1 MLPSSWQFVL
11 WWWLFPPWHLVSW
24 TPLLEQFRGDIQ
36 CWESW
41 VFWYRILVN
50 FCHSSDS
57 ETHRGRSQ
65 DWQAG
70 PVSTLVL
77 CGRGGVCSDGQIA
90 VCWCEAMLLLG
101 KHTGSAV
108 RGLCWKSSVSSA
120 SLPPLSSLEN
130 WLPLGACLQL
140 WRLLRAGAPFQ
151 ITGFFVCFVGF
162 CFGFLGSVWLFYISP
177 VSIALVMFGPTL
189 TRSFQSWAYPM
200 YEFSLWAGSDITAW
214 EKRTSQPVIWDTGRA
229 TFSILDSPC

>member
-1 MLPSSWQFVL
+1 MKHIEADHKTGRQALL
-11 WWWLFPPWHLVSW
+11 AHLCCVGEEVCAVMAR
-24 TPLLEQFRGDIQ
+24 LLSAGVRPCF
-36 CWESW
+36 CWA
-41 VFWYRILVN
+41 N
-50 FCHSSDS
+50 
-57 ETHRGRSQ
+57 
-65 DWQAG
+65 
-70 PVSTLVL
+70 TLEVL
-77 CGRGGVCSDGQIA
+77 CGDYAERVLW
-90 VCWCEAMLLLG
+90 V
-101 KHTGSAV
+101 
-108 RGLCWKSSVSSA
+108 
-120 SLPPLSSLEN
+120 LPPLSSLEN